1 MTDSDET
8 LTRYLFGEL
17 PEPEQARL
25 EERYF
30 RDAQT
35 FEHLARLEAELVDD
49 YARGRLSPQVRE
61 RFERAY
67 LARPDR
73 RAHVRFGEALTA
85 RLDEIAAA
93 RAAERATE
101 KHASWW
107 QRLSA
112 SLAGGRRALAFSLA
126 LLLLLVSSV
135 SVFLFIRG
143 ERLRR
148 ELARA
153 RDAQAAQEQSAR
165 AAQQQLA
172 DERARTQELNAEPV
186 RAGVEPNPQPSPP
199 ARESPTTP
207 APASPTP
214 GTSPRV
220 AVASLVLTAGGARG
234 VETGAP
240 PSLVIHKETRQV
252 RLRLEL
258 SENEYQDYQ
267 LVLQSVGGREVFS
280 RRLKPSVSRRGASF
294 GVTLPASSFAA
305 GDYIL
310 TLKGATHGGQLEDVS
325 QSLFRVERK

>member
-8 LTRYLFGEL
+8 LTRYLLGEL

-30 RDAQT
+30 KDAQT
-35 FEHLARLEAELVDD
+35 FEHLALLEAELVDD
-49 YARGRLSPQVRE
+49 YARGRLSPRMRE
-61 RFERAY
+61 RFERTY

-73 RAHVRFGEALTA
+73 RARVRFGEALTA

-93 RAAERATE
+93 RAAERAGAV
-101 KHASWW
+101 HASWW

-126 LLLLLVSSV
+126 LLLLLVSSA
-135 SVFLFIRG
+135 SVWLFIRG

-153 RDAQAAQEQSAR
+153 RDSQAAQEQSAS

-172 DERARTQELNAEPV
+172 DERARTQELTAEP
-186 RAGVEPNPQPSPP
+186 GGGEPTLQPT
-199 ARESPTTP
+199 PT

-214 GTSPRV
+214 ETPPRAAAAP
-220 AVASLVLTAGGARG
+220 AVASLVLTAGGVRG

-240 PSLVIHKETRQV
+240 PTLVIHKETQQV
-252 RLRLEL
+252 RLRLKL
-258 SENEYQDYQ
+258 SENEYQNYQ
-267 LVLQSVGGREVFS
+267 LVLQSVGGSEVFS
-280 RRLKPSVSRRGASF
+280 RRLKPAVGRRGASF
-294 GVTLPASSFAA
+294 NVTLPARAVAA

-310 TLKGATHGGQLEDVS
+310 TLRGATSGGQLEDVS

>member
-49 YARGRLSPQVRE
+49 YARGRLPPQVRE

-67 LARPDR
+67 LTRPDR
-73 RAHVRFGEALTA
+73 RAHVRFAEALTA
-85 RLDEIAAA
+85 RLDEVAAA
-93 RAAERATE
+93 RAAERAGD
-101 KHASWW
+101 KNASWW

-135 SVFLFIRG
+135 SVWLLIRG

-153 RDAQAAQEQSAR
+153 RDAQEQSAR
-165 AAQQQLA
+165 ATQQQLD
-172 DERARTQELNAEPV
+172 DERARTQELTAEPG
-186 RAGVEPNPQPSPP
+186 RAEPNPQPTP
-199 ARESPTTP
+199 P
-207 APASPTP
+207 APASPTTP
-214 GTSPRV
+214 TRESPTPETPPRV

-240 PSLVIHKETRQV
+240 QTLVVHKETRQV

-267 LVLQSVGGREVFS
+267 LVLRSVGGRDVFS
-280 RRLKPSVSRRGASF
+280 RRLKPSVGRRGASF
-294 GVTLPASSFAA
+294 NVTLPASAFAA

-310 TLKGATHGGQLEDVS
+310 TLKGATPGGQLEDVS